1 MKYSLTEVIAKS
13 RRANAAENKNLHP
26 FASRISI
33 YFSWIFVN
41 LGLSPNQVT
50 GLFFLAGLA
59 GALILLF
66 NSWTLIIL
74 SYILF
79 RLHIIIDVSD
89 GEVAR
94 FTKQFSINGSY
105 WDSMI
110 HAFVYPT
117 FFLCMCIAQYYFFDD
132 PVFLIIGSIG
142 GVIVS
147 LMLSVKNNYY
157 RAMLFNKQ
165 PLSDFKSKTDA
176 LPKKGL
182 IFFIFSIVS
191 ETLSFEGLF
200 IGYFLAFYVQD
211 SFYFK
216 LLFLSYII
224 AFGLIVGVKFY
235 QLSSK
240 GFYTT
245 RS

>member
-1 MKYSLTEVIAKS
+1 
-13 RRANAAENKNLHP
+13 
-26 FASRISI
+26 
-33 YFSWIFVN
+33 
-41 LGLSPNQVT
+41 
-50 GLFFLAGLA
+50 
-59 GALILLF
+59 
-66 NSWTLIIL
+66 
-74 SYILF
+74 
-79 RLHIIIDVSD
+79 
-89 GEVAR
+89 
-94 FTKQFSINGSY
+94 
-105 WDSMI
+105 
-110 HAFVYPT
+110 
-117 FFLCMCIAQYYFFDD
+117 
-132 PVFLIIGSIG
+132 
-142 GVIVS
+142 
-147 LMLSVKNNYY
+147 
-157 RAMLFNKQ
+157 MLFNKQ